1 MVSTKERIEAI
12 IEYLQLSAPEFAKS
26 CGFNT
31 STIYNYLKG
40 KTVSHRNMNKILARY
55 PEVSETW
62 LYTGRGPMFIPKKLN
77 DLDKHLDFYSAMR
90 IIEYTERN
98 MHEIEAQ
105 IKEMR
110 KSMNEFIE
118 KFKIAHKL
126 PE

>member
-1 MVSTKERIEAI
+1 MVNTQQRIEAI
-12 IEYLQLSAPEFAKS
+12 IEFTQLTAPEFAKS

-31 STIYNYLKG
+31 STIYNYLHG
-40 KTVSHRNMNKILARY
+40 KTVSHRNMNKIIARY
-55 PEVSETW
+55 PEISETW
-62 LYTGRGPMFIPKKLN
+62 LYTGRGPMFVPKKLN

-90 IIEYTERN
+90 IIEYTEQN
-98 MHEIEAQ
+98 LQTIETE

-110 KSMNEFIE
+110 KSMHEFIE